1 MIPLGIKSG
10 AVSRGQRKCA
20 RVAKTHLRSGRGPTP
35 MMDRAISVAGVPIRL
50 THERWFHIVENHDDV
65 AGYYDD
71 VLATI
76 ENPDVVLR
84 GYRGTLIAVRNYG
97 RRRYLM
103 VVYRQVSA
111 DDGFI
116 ITAYFTS
123 KLDRKQVVWRKP

>member
-1 MIPLGIKSG
+1 MMDV
-10 AVSRGQRKCA
+10 AVS
-20 RVAKTHLRSGRGPTP
+20 
-35 MMDRAISVAGVPIRL
+35 IEGVPIRL

-71 VLATI
+71 ILETV
-76 ENPDVVLR
+76 ENPDLVLR
-84 GYRGTLIAVRNYG
+84 GYRGTLIAVRHYG

-123 KLDRKQVVWRKP
+123 KLDRRHIVWRKP

>member
-1 MIPLGIKSG
+1 MDV
-10 AVSRGQRKCA
+10 AVS
-20 RVAKTHLRSGRGPTP
+20 
-35 MMDRAISVAGVPIRL
+35 IEGVPIRL

-76 ENPDVVLR
+76 ENPELVLR
-84 GYRGTLIAVRNYG
+84 GYRGTLIAVRSYG

-123 KLDRKQVVWRKP
+123 KLDQRHVLWKKP